1 MPGHLKNP
9 DAAKSAP
16 TCFGKRQQG
25 RWLLAI
31 VPLLILLGWLL
42 WRPSASGQIG
52 EWRANG
58 PNAGKSASV
67 FGSGRKVGMSGSN
80 SPLGAGMP
88 KGPDPEELALN
99 DPDPRAQHAQWE
111 KRLAR
116 AQEVYDNYQR
126 TTRYPFESRP
136 ADEHADQMYP
146 NREIVE
152 TRRLHRQGELTAAKV
167 TLQTSQE
174 RIYVAG
180 NETVLFTVAAFDES
194 NNPLPLNVKFAT
206 VGDPPLD
213 NKPSTQKPVFAAFND
228 QGVQGDTTAAD
239 GAWTFQF
246 SPATQGFR
254 NFTGQLRLDMRI
266 EVQSPEGIQDGT
278 LYFDMYYTP
287 NPPAVWT
294 GQVREALENGSL
306 NLYLKVNV
314 SQPGLYVATG
324 RFDDA
329 SGKPLVLA
337 VHNGELTTGLQEIRF
352 RAFGKLLRDSKA
364 PQPLKLRDVD
374 GFLLLEDASTDRAF
388 MPRLPGAVHQTKT
401 YAVEQFSDAEWQ
413 SEQRERY
420 LREYL
425 NDIDLAKAK
434 LKELDALMS
443 PRKSG

>member
-9 DAAKSAP
+9 DAAKSAFAA
-16 TCFGKRQQG
+16 FGKHQQG
-25 RWLLAI
+25 RWVLAI
-31 VPLLILLGWLL
+31 VPLLVLLGWLL
-42 WRPSASGQIG
+42 LRPAASGQIG
-52 EWRANG
+52 EWRTNG

-67 FGSGRKVGMSGSN
+67 FGSGGKIGMSSGT
-80 SPLGAGMP
+80 GAMGASMP

-180 NETVLFTVAAFDES
+180 NETVLFTIAAFDE
-194 NNPLPLNVKFAT
+194 NNSPLPLNVKFAT

-228 QGVQGDTTAAD
+228 QGVQGDSTAAD

-254 NFTGQLRLDMRI
+254 NFTGQLRLDIRI

-337 VHNGELTTGLQEIRF
+337 VHNGELTVGLQEIRF
-352 RAFGKLLRDSKA
+352 RAFGKLVRDSKA
-364 PQPLKLRDVD
+364 SQPLKLRDVD
-374 GFLLLEDASTDRAF
+374 GFLLLEDASPDRAF
-388 MPRLPGAVHQTKT
+388 MPRLPGAVHQTNT
-401 YAVEQFSDAEWQ
+401 YVVEQFSDAEWQ

-425 NDIDLAKAK
+425 NDIDLARAK
-434 LKELDALMS
+434 LKELEALMN

>member
-1 MPGHLKNP
+1 MPGTSRSF
-9 DAAKSAP
+9 AATRPEFAA
-16 TCFGKRQQG
+16 FGKRQQG
-25 RWLLAI
+25 RWILAI

-42 WRPSASGQIG
+42 LRPAASGQIG
-52 EWRANG
+52 EWRADG
-58 PNAGKSASV
+58 PNAGKGASI
-67 FGSGRKVGMSGSN
+67 
-80 SPLGAGMP
+80 LGAGRSNGLSSGANTMGGMP
-88 KGPDPEELALN
+88 KGPDPEELAMN

-116 AQEVYDNYQR
+116 AQEVYDNYLR

-152 TRRLHRQGELTAAKV
+152 TRRLHRQGEPTTSRV

-180 NETVLFTVAAFDES
+180 NESVLFTVAAFDE
-194 NNPLPLNVKFAT
+194 NNNVLPLNVKFAS
-206 VGDPPLD
+206 VVDPPLD
-213 NKPSTQKPVFAAFND
+213 NKPTTQRPVLVAFND
-228 QGVQGDTTAAD
+228 LGVQGDQIAGD
-239 GAWTFQF
+239 GAWTLQF
-246 SPATQGFR
+246 NPVGQGFR

-266 EVQSPEGIQDGT
+266 EVLSPDGIQDGT

-294 GQVREALENGSL
+294 GQVREVLENGSL

-314 SQPGLYVATG
+314 NQPGLYVATG

-337 VHNGELTTGLQEIRF
+337 VHNGELAVGLQEIRL
-352 RAFGKLLRDSKA
+352 RVFGKLARDTKA
-364 PQPLKLRDVD
+364 PQPLRLRDVD
-374 GFLLLEDASTDRAF
+374 GFLLLEDASPDRAF

-434 LKELDALMS
+434 LKELEALVN
-443 PRKSG
+443 PRKSAK